1 MNEVNMKQSK
11 HRMTRRAFAAS
22 GLGTLSFLGV
32 SSRAFAQVGPQV
44 DLGKPVTP
52 EVEKANVVLVNDF
65 CAAFEA
71 KDLARLVSL
80 LADNVVYRITQ
91 ARSLEQAAKGKDAVA
106 AIYRP
111 LMDRGEVSF
120 KVLKTVSLGPIVLNE
135 RNDFL
140 PGSPTQPAR
149 ILRVHAGMF
158 FVQDGKIVEW
168 TDYRLQ

>member
-1 MNEVNMKQSK
+1 MKQSK

-22 GLGTLSFLGV
+22 GLGTLSFLAV
-32 SSRAFAQVGPQV
+32 SSRAFAQVGQQV
-44 DLGKPVTP
+44 DLAKPVTP

-120 KVLKTVSLGPIVLNE
+120 KVLTTVSLGPIVLNE

-149 ILRVHAGMF
+149 ILRIHAGMF